1 MDLEQPVAS
10 PAELAELRASYLLR
24 KDVTFLNHG
33 SFGACPRPVF
43 ERYQA
48 WQREVE
54 AEPVD
59 FLGRRVSGLLAEA
72 RARLA
77 AFVGTEAN
85 NLVFVPNTTFGLN
98 VVARSLGLQPGDEV
112 LSTNHEYGAIERT
125 WRFNG
130 AKTGARYISQPIPLP
145 VEEDR
150 QAVVDQLWEGVTA
163 RTRVIA
169 ISHISSPTAIIFPVA
184 EICARARAAGIIT
197 VIDGAHAPG
206 QVDLALDDWGPDFY
220 VGNCHKW
227 LSAPKGTAF
236 LYANPDRQ
244 AILEPLVI
252 SWGWES
258 MHPGPSRFIDY
269 FEWVGTQD
277 PSAYL
282 SVPAAVE
289 FQEQHNWPRVRA
301 ACHQLL
307 NQARHRIGELTGL
320 PPITP
325 DTAEWWSQMC
335 SIPLPDALVD
345 RLGGRLWEQW
355 KIEVPITSWNG
366 QRFVRVSIQAY
377 NTEQDIE
384 RLVQALTELL

>member
-1 MDLEQPVAS
+1 MFVEQSVAS
-10 PAELAELRASYLLR
+10 QAELAELRAQYQLR

-43 ERYQA
+43 DRYQT
-48 WQREVE
+48 WQRELE

-59 FLGRRVSGLLAEA
+59 FLGRRINGLLAEA
-72 RARLA
+72 RASLA
-77 AFVGTEAN
+77 AYVGTEAD
-85 NLVFVPNTTFGLN
+85 NLVFVPNTTFGVN
-98 VVARSLGLQPGDEV
+98 AVARSLGLQPGDEV

-130 AKTGARYISQPIPLP
+130 DKRGAHYISQPIALP
-145 VEEDR
+145 VEDR
-150 QAVVDQLWEGVTA
+150 QAVVDQLWEGVTE

-169 ISHISSPTAIIFPVA
+169 ISHISSSTALIFPVA
-184 EICARARAAGIIT
+184 EICARAREAGIIT

-206 QVDLALDDWGPDFY
+206 QIDLTLDAWGPDYY

-244 AILEPLVI
+244 PKLEPLVI

-258 MHPGPSRFIDY
+258 THPGPSRFIDH
-269 FEWVGTQD
+269 FQWVGTQD

-282 SVPAAVE
+282 SVPAAIE
-289 FQEQHNWPRVRA
+289 FQQQHDWPRIRA

-307 NQARHRIGELTGL
+307 NEARTRIGELTGL
-320 PPITP
+320 PPINP
-325 DTAEWWSQMC
+325 DTTEWWSQMC
-335 SIPLPDALVD
+335 SIPLPSSIDN
-345 RLGGRLWEQW
+345 LGGKLWEDW
-355 KIEVPITSWNG
+355 KIEVPITGWNER
-366 QRFVRVSIQAY
+366 RFVRVSIQAY
-377 NTEQDIE
+377 NTEQDVD
-384 RLVQALTELL
+384 RLVQALAALLK